1 MAAPDRTRLPL
12 DVDTSARPIRPVE
25 AVPGSP
31 NVVIVLID
39 DMGFGASSAYGG
51 PCEMP
56 TAQRLADDGLR
67 YSRFHVTSL
76 CSPTRQALMTGR
88 NHHSVGMGV
97 TSEMSTP
104 EPGYHGYR
112 PASAATIAQIL
123 SGNGYCTAAVGKW
136 HQTPPVEVSPSGPFQ
151 RWPMGEGFDFFYGFM
166 GAEMNHWYPQLY
178 QGRYAV
184 EPDRLPEDGYHL
196 SEDLVD
202 NAISWVE
209 NQQAITPERPFFTYL
224 ALGAT
229 HAPFHVAAEWR
240 DKYAGR
246 FDDGWD
252 AQRDRTLARQK
263 ELGIVPGV
271 RRAGPLGRGRAAL
284 GRARRDRAARRRA
297 VHGDLRRVRRARR
310 RAGRPVRRRP
320 GGDGR
325 PRRHADLLPARRQRG
340 LRRGRPARHLPRAPG
355 RARHPGRHRRH
366 GRPAGHARRPD
377 DVRHLPGRLGAGDEH
392 AVPVDQAAR
401 APRRHAR
408 RHDRAL
414 GQRDRGP
421 RRDPPPVAPRH
432 RRAAHHPRGR
442 GARGP
447 RVVRRRGAAAGRG
460 HQPGL
465 QLRRR
470 RRSGPAQHAV
480 LRDDRQPRRLPR
492 RLDRR
497 DPPRRPL
504 GDGGHPEAALRRGR
518 LGALRP
524 RRRLEPGAR
533 PGREGARAAAGAP
546 GRLPARGR
554 EVPGAPPRRPG
565 DRAGEPRRRGPARP
579 APRPLHAVVR
589 PAGRATHRGGGP
601 QRQEPLPRHHCRPR
615 GGHRH
620 QRGRRRP
627 GWPVRRVVPVRRRR
641 RPALRLQLR
650 GPRPHG
656 GPRRQADG
664 RRAATTWSPGSPTT
678 ADRPAAEPT
687 SPSRST
693 ASPSGRGASR

>member
-1 MAAPDRTRLPL
+1 MRDADRATAGRRRAPLQQVPRHVAVLADPAGPDDRSQPPLRGHGGDQRDVDAGARLPRLPAGERRHDRADPQRQRLLHGGGRQVAPDPAGGGQPVGAVPAVADGRGLRLLLRLHGRGDEPLVPAALPGPLRRRAGPVARGRLPPVRGPRRQRHL
-12 DVDTSARPIRPVE
+12 LGREPAGDHPRAALLHLPGARRDARAVPRRGRVARQVRRPVRRRLGRAAGPDAGPSE
-25 AVPGSP
+25 
-31 NVVIVLID
+31 
-39 DMGFGASSAYGG
+39 GARHRA
-51 PCEMP
+51 
-56 TAQRLADDGLR
+56 
-67 YSRFHVTSL
+67 
-76 CSPTRQALMTGR
+76 
-88 NHHSVGMGV
+88 
-97 TSEMSTP
+97 
-104 EPGYHGYR
+104 
-112 PASAATIAQIL
+112 
-123 SGNGYCTAAVGKW
+123 
-136 HQTPPVEVSPSGPFQ
+136 
-151 RWPMGEGFDFFYGFM
+151 
-166 GAEMNHWYPQLY
+166 
-178 QGRYAV
+178 
-184 EPDRLPEDGYHL
+184 
-196 SEDLVD
+196 
-202 NAISWVE
+202 
-209 NQQAITPERPFFTYL
+209 
-224 ALGAT
+224 
-229 HAPFHVAAEWR
+229 
-240 DKYAGR
+240 
-246 FDDGWD
+246 
-252 AQRDRTLARQK
+252 
-263 ELGIVPGV
+263 GV

-377 DVRHLPGRLGAGDEH
+377 DVRHLSGRLGAGDEH

-401 APRRHAR
+401 APRRHPR

-524 RRRLEPGAR
+524 RATTGAR
-533 PGREGARAAAGAP
+533 RTTW
-546 GRLPARGR
+546 
-554 EVPGAPPRRPG
+554 PRRSPSG
-565 DRAGEPRRRGPARP
+565 CGSSRTSSSA
-579 APRPLHAVVR
+579 
-589 PAGRATHRGGGP
+589 
-601 QRQEPLPRHHCRPR
+601 RPR
-615 GGHRH
+615 GTRC
-620 QRGRRRP
+620 
-627 GWPVRRVVPVRRRR
+627 
-641 RPALRLQLR
+641 
-650 GPRPHG
+650 
-656 GPRRQADG
+656 
-664 RRAATTWSPGSPTT
+664 
-678 ADRPAAEPT
+678 
-687 SPSRST
+687 SPST
-693 ASPSGRGASR
+693 TG

>member
-178 QGRYAV
+178 QGRYAGRAGPV
-184 EPDRLPEDGYHL
+184 ARGRLPPVRGPRRQRHL
-196 SEDLVD
+196 LGREPAGDHPRAALLHLPGARRDARAVPRRGRVAGQVRRPVRRRLGRAAGPDAGPSE
-202 NAISWVE
+202 
-209 NQQAITPERPFFTYL
+209 
-224 ALGAT
+224 GAR
-229 HAPFHVAAEWR
+229 HRA
-240 DKYAGR
+240 
-246 FDDGWD
+246 
-252 AQRDRTLARQK
+252 
-263 ELGIVPGV
+263 GV

-414 GQRDRGP
+414 GQRDR
-421 RRDPPPVAPRH
+421 
-432 RRAAHHPRGR
+432 
-442 GARGP
+442 
-447 RVVRRRGAAAGRG
+447 
-460 HQPGL
+460 
-465 QLRRR
+465 
-470 RRSGPAQHAV
+470 
-480 LRDDRQPRRLPR
+480 
-492 RLDRR
+492 
-497 DPPRRPL
+497 
-504 GDGGHPEAALRRGR
+504 
-518 LGALRP
+518 
-524 RRRLEPGAR
+524 
-533 PGREGARAAAGAP
+533 
-546 GRLPARGR
+546 
-554 EVPGAPPRRPG
+554 
-565 DRAGEPRRRGPARP
+565 RP
-579 APRPLHAVVR
+579 AARS
-589 PAGRATHRGGGP
+589 ATSGTTSSTCCP
-601 QRQEPLPRHHCRPR
+601 PSSRPR
-615 GGHRH
+615 GSR
-620 QRGRRRP
+620 
-627 GWPVRRVVPVRRRR
+627 
-641 RPALRLQLR
+641 
-650 GPRPHG
+650 
-656 GPRRQADG
+656 
-664 RRAATTWSPGSPTT
+664 
-678 ADRPAAEPT
+678 
-687 SPSRST
+687 SPSRSAAWRSSRSRAPAWAT
-693 ASPSGRGASR
+693 ASTTPTLRTGAARSTSR